1 MQVNQDEQVNY
12 TLCIKKRRLSSLTL
26 IRASHIR
33 LGILGGTTT
42 MSSQLALELAGTF
55 LFQKLLGGIIMFI
68 ITSRSVGGI
77 ARYRLSVM
85 TAELTHN

>member
-1 MQVNQDEQVNY
+1 
-12 TLCIKKRRLSSLTL
+12 
-26 IRASHIR
+26 
-33 LGILGGTTT
+33 